1 MDKYIEQ
8 LELLDEGSF
17 RHLNGSLITHLKGTE
32 SILKS
37 WGGDQMLRTAGLFHA
52 AYGTAGF
59 DENIVALS
67 QRKKIASII
76 GNQAE
81 ALVYLYCS
89 CDRNYVLPKI
99 GGSDQIR
106 FKDRFNGALFT
117 LSTEQANLFCELTV
131 ANELELVYA
140 SEKFKNTHGRELFE
154 CFEGMEIF
162 LSFQAREAY
171 KVALSKFA

>member
-67 QRKKIASII
+67 QRKKIASM
-76 GNQAE
+76 
-81 ALVYLYCS
+81 V
-89 CDRNYVLPKI
+89 
-99 GGSDQIR
+99 IR
-106 FKDRFNGALFT
+106 LKP
-117 LSTEQANLFCELTV
+117 
-131 ANELELVYA
+131 
-140 SEKFKNTHGRELFE
+140 
-154 CFEGMEIF
+154 
-162 LSFQAREAY
+162 
-171 KVALSKFA
+171 

>member
-1 MDKYIEQ
+1 
-8 LELLDEGSF
+8 
-17 RHLNGSLITHLKGTE
+17 
-32 SILKS
+32 
-37 WGGDQMLRTAGLFHA
+37 
-52 AYGTAGF
+52 
-59 DENIVALS
+59 
-67 QRKKIASII
+67 
-76 GNQAE
+76 
-81 ALVYLYCS
+81 VYLYCS